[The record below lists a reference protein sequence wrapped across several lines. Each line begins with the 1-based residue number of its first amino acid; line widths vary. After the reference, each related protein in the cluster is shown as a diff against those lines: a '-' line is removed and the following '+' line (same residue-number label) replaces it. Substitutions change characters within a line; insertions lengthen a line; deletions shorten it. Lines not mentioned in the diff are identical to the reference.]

1 MIFKNEAKWIAA
13 PEEQIPAP
21 LFRKEI
27 HLREKPVSMKLTVT
41 AVGAHVVYFDGA
53 RVDDA
58 ILNPCYSDNRK
69 TVYVNTVEL
78 EKMPEAGR
86 HALGVV
92 LGRSRSAMK
101 TPNTWGW
108 HTPPWDRQRKFILQL
123 EADYADGSTEFF
135 HSGPGWTCACGPV
148 RYDCLYTGETHDANH
163 GHPGWN
169 LSGFESDKW
178 FPAMEAAPPAGT
190 LRMQASPPIVPI
202 REIRP
207 SSG

>member
-108 HTPPWDRQRKFILQL
+108 HTPPLGQAEEIHIAAGGGLCGR
-123 EADYADGSTEFF
+123 F
-135 HSGPGWTCACGPV
+135 HGIFPFRPRMDMRLRPG
-148 RYDCLYTGETHDANH
+148 
-163 GHPGWN
+163 
-169 LSGFESDKW
+169 
-178 FPAMEAAPPAGT
+178 
-190 LRMQASPPIVPI
+190 
-202 REIRP
+202 EIRLP
-207 SSG
+207 LHR